1 MKMPSTKEELFK
13 MIDRHL
19 KVADRKELAL
29 ADNLSDYHFC
39 LGMWIRNRFIY
50 PSNGEVYK
58 LISPG
63 LFVPVADVASEEI
76 LEEYQKYLQDI
87 YITSASK

>member
-1 MKMPSTKEELFK
+1 MKMPTTKEELFK

-29 ADNLSDYHFC
+29 VKDLCVYHFG
-39 LGMWIRNRFIY
+39 LGLWIRNRFLY

-58 LISPG
+58 LISSDM
-63 LFVPVADVASEEI
+63 FAPVADIASGEI